1 MKIEQSLLDR
11 FIEVRT
17 PELTAE
23 QVTQFFD
30 GITLNDV
37 TVSWVNYD
45 GANNRLFRGTIMSPS
60 RKWRATRV
68 SWTNTLI
75 DRLVKPEFVGTQ
87 TLEEFL
93 AAPEPGK
100 MFIDPGTNSGNF
112 GHILIPTLAG
122 QTYDE
127 AATLGML
134 TALTGYDFSD
144 VGTLKNDQGGDSH
157 TIEMFP
163 NPTAEDSVLP
173 NISLVGRAELAVRI
187 IGPVVTGI
195 VVFVND
201 GFHNFTQDVDIGTV
215 PGALPAST

>member
-93 AAPEPGK
+93 ASPEPGK
-100 MFIDPGTNSGNF
+100 MFVNPGNNNGNF
-112 GHILIPTLAG
+112 GHILIPIVAG
-122 QTYDE
+122 QTFDE
-127 AATLGML
+127 TAVLSML
-134 TALTGYDFSD
+134 SALTGYDFSD
-144 VGTLKNDQGGDSH
+144 VGTLKDDQGKKAH
-157 TIEMFP
+157 TIEMIN
-163 NPTAEDSVLP
+163 NPTVDESVLP
-173 NISLVGRAELAVRI
+173 DISLVGRADLAVRLV
-187 IGPVVTGI
+187 GPVVAGI
-195 VVFVND
+195 VLFTND
-201 GFHNFTQDVDIGTV
+201 GFHNFAQDVDIGTV